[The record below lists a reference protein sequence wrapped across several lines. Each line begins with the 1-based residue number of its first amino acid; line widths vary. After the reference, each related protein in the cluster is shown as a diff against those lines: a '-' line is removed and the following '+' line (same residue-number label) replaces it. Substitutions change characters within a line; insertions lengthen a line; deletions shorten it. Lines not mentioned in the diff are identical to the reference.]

1 MDLLERLARS
11 VGQDPDEA
19 KANSKLGK
27 LLRRNGVRGGA
38 EFERVFQLPR
48 RPNDESRGK
57 LLARLLTQALRTPWG
72 EMELRPIQA
81 LALEQLHDCRGL
93 LAPIRVGGGKTL
105 VTLLAPKVLG
115 SRRPVLLIPAKLR
128 RKTLL
133 DIAQLRRHWQ
143 IQAPRILHYETLSH
157 PKHADALERL
167 QPDLLLADEA
177 HKLKNL
183 RTAACAKRVNRYM
196 QAHPDCL
203 FAPLSGT
210 VTTRSLHEY
219 AHLSLWAL
227 GDVLSPVPTTWSALN
242 EWADALDV
250 KVPDGR
256 RLAPGVLARFMDNAE
271 RQEAITDEL
280 SAVRKAYRRRLT
292 ESYGVVATGDVQVSC
307 SLTIEALEPKYNEAT
322 EDAFAHMARLW
333 ETPDGW
339 PIAEGATY
347 WRHARELA
355 CGFYYVWDP
364 RPPDEWL
371 AARKA
376 WCSVCREILKHNRAA
391 LDTEFQVISALDQ
404 GRYKHAVAS
413 QLLAEWREVRDSFKP
428 NTVPRWIDD
437 SVLELAGRWLDQRA
451 GIVWVEH
458 SAFGER
464 LEDETGYP
472 YYGPQGRS
480 RGGLIIEK
488 AEGPIIASIRANS
501 EGRNLQAWS
510 EGFVVS
516 LPPNGAATEQLLG
529 RMHRDGQ
536 EADEVSFTVLCGCVQ
551 AWAGFESARAD
562 ARYIEASTGQNQ
574 KLNYADV
581 TWPSATEAASKTSA
595 RWQNA
600 T

>member
-1 MDLLERLARS
+1 MSLLEQLARS
-11 VGQDPDEA
+11 VGDDPEKA
-19 KANSKLGK
+19 KANSKFGR
-27 LLRRNGVRGGA
+27 LLRRNGVRGGS
-38 EFERVFQLPR
+38 EFERVFNLPR
-48 RPNDESRGK
+48 QPEDTVRAE
-57 LLARLLTQALRTPWG
+57 LLAQLLTQKYRTPWG
-72 EMELRPIQA
+72 EMDLRLIQA

-105 VTLLAPKVLG
+105 VTLLAAKVLG
-115 SRRPVLLIPAKLR
+115 ARRPVLLIPAKLR

-133 DIAQLRRHWQ
+133 DAAELRRHWQ
-143 IQAPRILHYETLSH
+143 IQMPRILHYETLSH
-157 PKHADALERL
+157 PKHADILERL
-167 QPDLLLADEA
+167 QPDLLICDEV

-183 RTAACAKRVNRYM
+183 RTAACAKRVGRYM
-196 QAHPDCL
+196 KANLGCT
-203 FAPLSGT
+203 FAALSGT

-219 AHLSLWAL
+219 AHLSAWAL
-227 GDVLSPVPTTWSALN
+227 GDTLSPVPTTWGPLH

-250 KVPDGR
+250 QVPDGR
-256 RLAPGVLARFMDNAE
+256 RLAPGVLSQFMDDAE
-271 RQEAITDEL
+271 REEAAQDEL
-280 SAVRKAYRRRLT
+280 QAVRKAYRRRLV

-307 SLTIEALEPKYNEAT
+307 SLSIDALEPTYTAET
-322 EDAFAHMARLW
+322 EEAFAHMGRLW

-339 PIAEGATY
+339 PISDGATY

-355 CGFYYVWDP
+355 CEFYYVWDP

-376 WCSVCREILKHNRAA
+376 WCSACREILKHNRIQ
-391 LDTEFQVISALDQ
+391 LDTEFQVVTALDQ

-413 QLLAEWREVRDSFKP
+413 GLLAEWRAVRDSFEP
-428 NTVPRWIDD
+428 NSEPRWTGDR
-437 SVLELAGRWLDQRA
+437 VLQLAGQWLDQTG
-451 GIVWVEH
+451 GIAWTEH
-458 SAFGER
+458 TAFGER
-464 LEDETGYP
+464 LEEETGYP

-488 AEGPIIASIRANS
+488 ASGPIIASIRANS
-501 EGRNLQAWS
+501 EGRNLQAWNQ
-510 EGFVVS
+510 GLVVS
-516 LPPNGAATEQLLG
+516 LPPNGAAVEQLLG

-536 EADEVSFTVLCGCVQ
+536 QADEVEFTVLCGCVQ

-581 TWPSATEAASKTSA
+581 TWPSATEAAQKTSV
-595 RWQNA
+595 RWQTA